1 LGHWKA
7 RLDFSPL
14 GAGSMAAHGHLD
26 AQHLSLWLKGRAM
39 VIDPGTGDYQGNPK
53 LRNWLASRDAHNGPC
68 SSQVNLA
75 RREGPFLWTAAHTK
89 PLQSLDG
96 EVLETEIRLKGGGLL
111 SRTVKPLSNEPN
123 GWLVTDSFEPRLGQ
137 AGEFIVRWQFATG
150 CEVGRI
156 DERAFRVTNGTSAIR
171 IDIGAAWVL
180 AELWGPSGDETAGQL
195 DGIVS
200 PRFMKTEH
208 APHLKLTAKPGGNT
222 EFTTRFTVA

>member
-1 LGHWKA
+1 
-7 RLDFSPL
+7 
-14 GAGSMAAHGHLD
+14 M
-26 AQHLSLWLKGRAM
+26 
-39 VIDPGTGDYQGNPK
+39 
-53 LRNWLASRDAHNGPC
+53 
-68 SSQVNLA
+68 
-75 RREGPFLWTAAHTK
+75 
-89 PLQSLDG
+89 
-96 EVLETEIRLKGGGLL
+96 

-156 DERAFRVTNGTSAIR
+156 DERAFRVTSGTSAIR
-171 IDIGAAWVL
+171 VDIGAGWVL